1 MYSTKGASAEEIAKT
16 MHQALEKA
24 GASPEEMA
32 KVLAQALAES
42 GASRKHWNL
51 HSSLDYVVLVQVY
64 DNVIISMFWQ
74 TSN

>member
-1 MYSTKGASAEEIAKT
+1 MYSSKGASAEEIAKT

-32 KVLAQALAES
+32 KVLAKALAES

-51 HSSLDYVVLVQVY
+51 HSSLG
-64 DNVIISMFWQ
+64 
-74 TSN
+74 